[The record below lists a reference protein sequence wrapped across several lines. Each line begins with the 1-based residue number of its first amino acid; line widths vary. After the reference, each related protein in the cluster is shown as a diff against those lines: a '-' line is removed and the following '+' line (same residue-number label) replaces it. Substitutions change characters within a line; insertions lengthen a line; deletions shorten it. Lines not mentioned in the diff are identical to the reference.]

1 MPNYYLASFAIAP
14 KSAIEEDIRAGGVK
28 DERIIAH
35 ALRVD
40 PGDFRPWELLPLPC
54 VVAAMAEALQ
64 PEADSAVLEI
74 GTGTGYM
81 AAVLAVMSKHVVT
94 MEISPRVA
102 RIAERAFQQL
112 PYGHKVKVVQG
123 DGRAGCPAHA
133 PYDRICVS
141 GSLPE
146 VPFELKRQLADRG
159 RLLIPVGPARQQELQ
174 VITRLGES
182 FETRRVS
189 SVEFRPLVAPAA

>member
-1 MPNYYLASFAIAP
+1 MPNYYLTSFAIAP

-35 ALRVD
+35 TLRVD

-54 VVAAMAEALQ
+54 AVAAMAEALQ
-64 PEADSAVLEI
+64 PDADSAVLEI

-94 MEISPRVA
+94 IELSPRVA
-102 RIAERAFQQL
+102 RIAERSFQQL
-112 PYGHKVKVVQG
+112 PYGHKVKVIQG
-123 DGRAGCPAHA
+123 DGRAGCPAYA

-146 VPFELKRQLADRG
+146 VARKLKEQLADRG
-159 RLLIPVGPARQQELQ
+159 RLLIPVGPAKRQELH
-174 VITRLGES
+174 VITRVGDS
-182 FETRRVS
+182 FETRTVS
-189 SVEFRPLVAPAA
+189 EVEFQPLANPAA